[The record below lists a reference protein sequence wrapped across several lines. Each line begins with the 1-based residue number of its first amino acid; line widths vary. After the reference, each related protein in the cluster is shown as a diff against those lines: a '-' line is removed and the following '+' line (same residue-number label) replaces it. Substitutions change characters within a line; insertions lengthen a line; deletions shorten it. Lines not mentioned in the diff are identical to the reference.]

1 MKLDRGMGTLMTAF
15 SGIAAL
21 MCLLVG
27 LQLLSLET
35 RIRREADQSGS
46 HPVNHLRQWENEVH
60 TGAVMSFG
68 AGLLILLFGVR
79 HQATRR
85 RERTSLSGGRARN
98 DDPEAPDSWSVR
110 IFEVEDDAAPVEIT
124 DGGDEIGEPS
134 PAPEPAVWAPLAE
147 DDLDPGLEN
156 HTNPAESILDSIH
169 EATGTGPDRPSA
181 RPRKSFW
188 NRIFRR

>member
-1 MKLDRGMGTLMTAF
+1 MGTLMTAF

-27 LQLLSLET
+27 LQLLTLET
-35 RIRREADQSGS
+35 RIRREADQTGS
-46 HPVNHLRQWENEVH
+46 LQVNHLRQWGNEVH

-85 RERTSLSGGRARN
+85 RDRTNPSGGQAQ
-98 DDPEAPDSWSVR
+98 DDNAEATDSWSVR
-110 IFEVEDDAAPVEIT
+110 IFEVEDDAAPVEST
-124 DGGDEIGEPS
+124 DGRDEFRAPA

-147 DDLDPGLEN
+147 DDLGPELQNPSDP
-156 HTNPAESILDSIH
+156 TDSILDSIH
-169 EATGTGPDRPSA
+169 EATGTGPARPSA
-181 RPRKSFW
+181 RPRKSLW